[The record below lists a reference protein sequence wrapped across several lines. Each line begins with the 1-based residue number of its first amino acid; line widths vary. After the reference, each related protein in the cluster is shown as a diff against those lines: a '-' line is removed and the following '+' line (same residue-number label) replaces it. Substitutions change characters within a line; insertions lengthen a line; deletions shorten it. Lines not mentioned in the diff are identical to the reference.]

1 MIEEKHSVGLG
12 NYREGIVLS
21 LWTLGLNFLLGSVKL
36 AAGLWG
42 RSSAMVADAAHSY
55 SDCAST
61 VAVIAGLKM
70 ASKSADDD
78 HPYGHEKY
86 ELIFAN
92 ILSILLG
99 LTAVKIGYDALM
111 VIAHGS
117 YQVPGLAPLLAA
129 VFSVAVKE
137 VMYRLTL
144 RKAKK
149 IGSVAMEADA
159 WHHRSD
165 ALSSVGAFV
174 GILGARLGLPVL
186 DPVTGLLVSILVLK
200 VAIDLYRK
208 SVSGLVD
215 SSTDAET
222 VTRIQQLLADID
234 GIEEVNSLK
243 TRVFGASAYADV
255 TIKVDGAMTVE
266 EGHDIATLAHNKIE
280 ANLPKIKH
288 IMVHIEPMDQDHPHQ

>member
-1 MIEEKHSVGLG
+1 MIEEKHSAGLG

-21 LWTLGLNFLLGSVKL
+21 LWTLGLNFLLGSLKL

-70 ASKSADDD
+70 ASKSADAD

-165 ALSSVGAFV
+165 ALSSIGAFV

-222 VTRIQQLLADID
+222 VARIRQLLADID
-234 GIEEVNSLK
+234 GIEEVGGLK

-255 TIKVDGAMTVE
+255 TIKVDGTMTVE

>member
-1 MIEEKHSVGLG
+1 MIEEKHSAGLG
-12 NYREGIVLS
+12 NYKEGIVLS
-21 LWTLGLNFLLGSVKL
+21 LWTLALNFLLGSLKL

-70 ASKSADDD
+70 ASKSADVD

-159 WHHRSD
+159 WHHRTD

-186 DPVTGLLVSILVLK
+186 DPVTGLLVSLLVLK

-222 VTRIQQLLADID
+222 VARIQQLLADMD

-255 TIKVDGAMTVE
+255 TIKVDGALTVE

-288 IMVHIEPMDQDHPHQ
+288 IMVHIEPMDQDHPHP

>member
-1 MIEEKHSVGLG
+1 MIEEKHSAGLG

-21 LWTLGLNFLLGSVKL
+21 LWTLGLNFLLGSLKL

-70 ASKSADDD
+70 ASKSADAD

-111 VIAHGS
+111 VIVHGS

-222 VTRIQQLLADID
+222 VARIRQLLADMD
-234 GIEEVNSLK
+234 GIEEVSGLK

-288 IMVHIEPMDQDHPHQ
+288 IMVHIEPMDQDHPQQ

>member
-1 MIEEKHSVGLG
+1 MIEEKHSAGLG

-70 ASKSADDD
+70 ASKSADAD

-111 VIAHGS
+111 VIARGS

-222 VTRIQQLLADID
+222 VARIQQLLTDMD
-234 GIEEVNSLK
+234 GIEEVSGLK

-288 IMVHIEPMDQDHPHQ
+288 IMVHIEPMDQDHPHP

>member
-1 MIEEKHSVGLG
+1 MIEEKHSAGLG
-12 NYREGIVLS
+12 NYKEGIVLS
-21 LWTLGLNFLLGSVKL
+21 LWTLGLNFLLGSLKL

-70 ASKSADDD
+70 ASKSADAD

-222 VTRIQQLLADID
+222 VARIQQLLADMD

-255 TIKVDGAMTVE
+255 TIKVDGALTVE

>member
-1 MIEEKHSVGLG
+1 MIEEKHSAGLG
-12 NYREGIVLS
+12 NYKEGIVLS
-21 LWTLGLNFLLGSVKL
+21 LWTLALNFLLGSVKL

-165 ALSSVGAFV
+165 ALSSIGAFV

-222 VTRIQQLLADID
+222 VARIQQLLADID

-288 IMVHIEPMDQDHPHQ
+288 IMVHIEPMDQDHPHP

>member
-1 MIEEKHSVGLG
+1 M
-12 NYREGIVLS
+12 
-21 LWTLGLNFLLGSVKL
+21 NFLLGSVKL

-222 VTRIQQLLADID
+222 VARIQQLLADID
-234 GIEEVNSLK
+234 GIEEVSGLK

-255 TIKVDGAMTVE
+255 TIKVDGTMTVE

>member
-1 MIEEKHSVGLG
+1 MIEEKHSAGLG
-12 NYREGIVLS
+12 NYKEGIVLS
-21 LWTLGLNFLLGSVKL
+21 LWTLGLNFLLGSLKL

-70 ASKSADDD
+70 ASKSADAD

-111 VIAHGS
+111 VIARGS

-222 VTRIQQLLADID
+222 VARIQQLLADMD
-234 GIEEVNSLK
+234 GIGEVNSLK

-255 TIKVDGAMTVE
+255 TIKVDGALTVE

>member
-1 MIEEKHSVGLG
+1 MIEEKHSAGLG

-21 LWTLGLNFLLGSVKL
+21 LWTLGLNFLLGSLKL

-186 DPVTGLLVSILVLK
+186 DPLTGLLVSILVLK

-222 VTRIQQLLADID
+222 VTRIQQLLADMD
-234 GIEEVNSLK
+234 GIEEVSGLK

-288 IMVHIEPMDQDHPHQ
+288 IMVHIEPMDQDHPHP

>member
-1 MIEEKHSVGLG
+1 MIEEKHSAGLG
-12 NYREGIVLS
+12 NYKEGIVLS
-21 LWTLGLNFLLGSVKL
+21 LWTLALNFLLGSLKL

-222 VTRIQQLLADID
+222 VARIQQLLADID
-234 GIEEVNSLK
+234 GIEEVSGLK

-255 TIKVDGAMTVE
+255 TIKVDGTMTVE

>member
-1 MIEEKHSVGLG
+1 MIEEKHSAGLG
-12 NYREGIVLS
+12 NYKEGIVLS

-222 VTRIQQLLADID
+222 VARIQQLLADID

-255 TIKVDGAMTVE
+255 TIKVDGALTVE

-288 IMVHIEPMDQDHPHQ
+288 IMVHIEPMDQDHPHP

>member
-1 MIEEKHSVGLG
+1 MIEEKHSAGLG

-111 VIAHGS
+111 VIARGS

-222 VTRIQQLLADID
+222 VARIRQLLADID
-234 GIEEVNSLK
+234 GIEEVSGLK

-255 TIKVDGAMTVE
+255 TIKVDGTMTVE

>member
-1 MIEEKHSVGLG
+1 MIEEKHSAGLG
-12 NYREGIVLS
+12 NYKEGIVLS
-21 LWTLGLNFLLGSVKL
+21 LWTLGLNFLLGSLKL

-70 ASKSADDD
+70 ASKSADAD

-111 VIAHGS
+111 VIVHGS

-159 WHHRSD
+159 WHHRTD

-186 DPVTGLLVSILVLK
+186 DPVTGLLVSLLVLK

-222 VTRIQQLLADID
+222 VARIQQLLADMD

-255 TIKVDGAMTVE
+255 TIKVDGALTVE

>member
-1 MIEEKHSVGLG
+1 MIEEKHSAGLG
-12 NYREGIVLS
+12 NYKEGIVLS
-21 LWTLGLNFLLGSVKL
+21 LWTLALNFLLGSLKL

-70 ASKSADDD
+70 ASKSADAD

-222 VTRIQQLLADID
+222 VARIQQLLVDMD

-255 TIKVDGAMTVE
+255 TIKVDGALTVE

-288 IMVHIEPMDQDHPHQ
+288 IMVHIEPMDQNHPHQ

>member
-1 MIEEKHSVGLG
+1 MIEEKHSAGLG

-21 LWTLGLNFLLGSVKL
+21 LWTLGLNFLLGSLKL

-70 ASKSADDD
+70 ASKSADAD

-165 ALSSVGAFV
+165 ALSSIGAFV

-186 DPVTGLLVSILVLK
+186 DPVTGLLVSSLVLK

-222 VTRIQQLLADID
+222 VARIRQLLADID
-234 GIEEVNSLK
+234 GIEEVGGLK

-255 TIKVDGAMTVE
+255 TIKVDGTMTVE

>member
-1 MIEEKHSVGLG
+1 MIEEKHSAGLG

-70 ASKSADDD
+70 ASKSADAD

-111 VIAHGS
+111 VIARGS

-222 VTRIQQLLADID
+222 VARIQQLLADMD

-288 IMVHIEPMDQDHPHQ
+288 IMVHIEPMDQDHPHP

>member
-1 MIEEKHSVGLG
+1 MIEEKHSAGLG
-12 NYREGIVLS
+12 NYKEGIVLS
-21 LWTLGLNFLLGSVKL
+21 LWTLALNFLLGSLKL

-70 ASKSADDD
+70 ASKSADAD

-222 VTRIQQLLADID
+222 VARIQQLLADMD

-255 TIKVDGAMTVE
+255 TIKVDGALTVE

-288 IMVHIEPMDQDHPHQ
+288 IMVHIEPMDQDHPHP

>member
-1 MIEEKHSVGLG
+1 MIEEKHSAGLG
-12 NYREGIVLS
+12 NYKEGIVLS
-21 LWTLGLNFLLGSVKL
+21 LWTLGLNFLLGSLKL

-129 VFSVAVKE
+129 VLSVAVKE

-222 VTRIQQLLADID
+222 VTRIQQLLADMD
-234 GIEEVNSLK
+234 GIEEVSGLK

-288 IMVHIEPMDQDHPHQ
+288 IMVHIEPMDQDHPHP

>member
-1 MIEEKHSVGLG
+1 MIEEKHSAGLG
-12 NYREGIVLS
+12 NYKEGIVLS
-21 LWTLGLNFLLGSVKL
+21 LWTLGLNFLLGSLKL

-111 VIAHGS
+111 VIVHGS

-222 VTRIQQLLADID
+222 VARIQQLLADMD
-234 GIEEVNSLK
+234 GIEEVNGLK

-255 TIKVDGAMTVE
+255 TIKVDGTMTVE

>member
-1 MIEEKHSVGLG
+1 MIEEKHSAGLG
-12 NYREGIVLS
+12 NYKEGIVLS
-21 LWTLGLNFLLGSVKL
+21 LWTLALNFLLGSVKL

-159 WHHRSD
+159 WHHRTD

-186 DPVTGLLVSILVLK
+186 DPVTGLLVSLLVLK

-222 VTRIQQLLADID
+222 VARIQQLLADID

-288 IMVHIEPMDQDHPHQ
+288 IMVHIEPMDQDHPHP

>member
-1 MIEEKHSVGLG
+1 MIEEKHSAGLG
-12 NYREGIVLS
+12 NYKEGIVLS
-21 LWTLGLNFLLGSVKL
+21 LWTLALNFLLGSLKL

-70 ASKSADDD
+70 ASKSADAD

-186 DPVTGLLVSILVLK
+186 DPVTGLLVAILVLK

-222 VTRIQQLLADID
+222 VVRIQQLLADMD

-255 TIKVDGAMTVE
+255 TIKVDGALTVE

>member
-1 MIEEKHSVGLG
+1 MIEEKHSAGLG
-12 NYREGIVLS
+12 NYKEGIVLS
-21 LWTLGLNFLLGSVKL
+21 LWTLALNFLLGSLKL

-70 ASKSADDD
+70 ASKSADAD

-111 VIAHGS
+111 VIVHGS

-222 VTRIQQLLADID
+222 VARIQQLLVDMD

-255 TIKVDGAMTVE
+255 TIKVDGALTVE

-288 IMVHIEPMDQDHPHQ
+288 IMVHIEPMDQDHLHQ

>member
-1 MIEEKHSVGLG
+1 MIEEKHSAGLG

-21 LWTLGLNFLLGSVKL
+21 LWTLGLNFLLGSLKL

-70 ASKSADDD
+70 ASKSADAD

-111 VIAHGS
+111 VIARGS

-186 DPVTGLLVSILVLK
+186 DPVTGLLVAILVLK

-215 SSTDAET
+215 SSIDAET
-222 VTRIQQLLADID
+222 VARIQQLLADMD

-255 TIKVDGAMTVE
+255 TIKVDGALTVE

-288 IMVHIEPMDQDHPHQ
+288 IMVHIEPMDQDHPQQ

>member
-1 MIEEKHSVGLG
+1 MIEEKHSAGLG
-12 NYREGIVLS
+12 NYKEGIVLS

-159 WHHRSD
+159 WHHRTD

-186 DPVTGLLVSILVLK
+186 DPVTGLLVSLLVLK

-222 VTRIQQLLADID
+222 VTRIQQLLADMD

-255 TIKVDGAMTVE
+255 TIKVDGALTVE

-288 IMVHIEPMDQDHPHQ
+288 IMVHIEPMDQDHPHP

>member
-1 MIEEKHSVGLG
+1 MIEEKHSAGLG
-12 NYREGIVLS
+12 NYKEGIVLS
-21 LWTLGLNFLLGSVKL
+21 LWTLALNFLLGSLKL

-70 ASKSADDD
+70 ASKSADAD

-111 VIAHGS
+111 VIARGS

-174 GILGARLGLPVL
+174 GILGAHLGLPVL
-186 DPVTGLLVSILVLK
+186 DPVTGLLVAILVLK

-222 VTRIQQLLADID
+222 VARIQQLLADMD

-288 IMVHIEPMDQDHPHQ
+288 IMVHIEPMDQDHPHP

>member
-222 VTRIQQLLADID
+222 VARIRQLLADID
-234 GIEEVNSLK
+234 GIEEVSGLK

-255 TIKVDGAMTVE
+255 TIKVDGTMTVE

>member
-1 MIEEKHSVGLG
+1 MIEEKHSAGLG

-137 VMYRLTL
+137 VMYRLPL

-159 WHHRSD
+159 WHHRTD

-215 SSTDAET
+215 TSTDAET
-222 VTRIQQLLADID
+222 VARIQQLLADID

>member
-1 MIEEKHSVGLG
+1 MIEEKHSAGLG
-12 NYREGIVLS
+12 NYKEGIVLS

-159 WHHRSD
+159 WHHRTD

-186 DPVTGLLVSILVLK
+186 DPVTGLLVSLLVLK
-200 VAIDLYRK
+200 VAIDLYHK

-215 SSTDAET
+215 TSTDAET
-222 VTRIQQLLADID
+222 VARIQQLLADMD

-288 IMVHIEPMDQDHPHQ
+288 IMVHIEPMDQDHPHP

>member
-1 MIEEKHSVGLG
+1 MIEEKHSAGLG
-12 NYREGIVLS
+12 NYKEGIVLS

-70 ASKSADDD
+70 ASKSADAD

-186 DPVTGLLVSILVLK
+186 DPLTGLLVSILVLK

-222 VTRIQQLLADID
+222 VARIQQLLADMD

-255 TIKVDGAMTVE
+255 TIKVDGALTVE

>member
-1 MIEEKHSVGLG
+1 MIEEKHSAGLG
-12 NYREGIVLS
+12 NYKEGIVLS

-200 VAIDLYRK
+200 VAIDLSAR
-208 SVSGLVD
+208 
-215 SSTDAET
+215 
-222 VTRIQQLLADID
+222 
-234 GIEEVNSLK
+234 
-243 TRVFGASAYADV
+243 ASAAWS
-255 TIKVDGAMTVE
+255 T
-266 EGHDIATLAHNKIE
+266 
-280 ANLPKIKH
+280 PP
-288 IMVHIEPMDQDHPHQ
+288 PMRKPSPGSSSS

>member
-1 MIEEKHSVGLG
+1 MIEEKHSAGLG
-12 NYREGIVLS
+12 NYKEGIVLS
-21 LWTLGLNFLLGSVKL
+21 LWTLVLNFLLGSLKL

-70 ASKSADDD
+70 ASKSADAD

-159 WHHRSD
+159 WHHRTD

-186 DPVTGLLVSILVLK
+186 DPVTGLLVSLLVLK

-222 VTRIQQLLADID
+222 VARIQQLLADID

>member
-1 MIEEKHSVGLG
+1 MIKEKHSAGLG

-21 LWTLGLNFLLGSVKL
+21 LWTLGLNFLLGSLKL

-42 RSSAMVADAAHSY
+42 RSSAMVADAVHSY

-222 VTRIQQLLADID
+222 VARIQQFLADID

-255 TIKVDGAMTVE
+255 TIKVDGALTVE

-288 IMVHIEPMDQDHPHQ
+288 IMVHIEPMDQDHPHP

>member
-1 MIEEKHSVGLG
+1 MIEEKHSAGLG
-12 NYREGIVLS
+12 NYKEGIVLS
-21 LWTLGLNFLLGSVKL
+21 LWTLALNFLLGSVKL

-70 ASKSADDD
+70 ASKSADAD

-222 VTRIQQLLADID
+222 VTRIQQLLADMD
-234 GIEEVNSLK
+234 GIEEVSGLK

-255 TIKVDGAMTVE
+255 TIKVDGTMTVE

>member
-1 MIEEKHSVGLG
+1 MIEEKHSAGLG
-12 NYREGIVLS
+12 NYKEGIVLS

-70 ASKSADDD
+70 ASKSADAD

-222 VTRIQQLLADID
+222 VARIQQLLADMD
-234 GIEEVNSLK
+234 GIEEVSGLK

-288 IMVHIEPMDQDHPHQ
+288 IMVHIEPMDQDHPHP

>member
-1 MIEEKHSVGLG
+1 MIEEKHSAGLG
-12 NYREGIVLS
+12 NYKEGIVLS
-21 LWTLGLNFLLGSVKL
+21 LWTLALNFLLGSVKL

-165 ALSSVGAFV
+165 ALSSIGAFV

-222 VTRIQQLLADID
+222 VARIQQLLADID

-255 TIKVDGAMTVE
+255 TIKVDGALTVE

-288 IMVHIEPMDQDHPHQ
+288 IMVHIEPMDQDHPHP

>member
-186 DPVTGLLVSILVLK
+186 DPLTGLLVSILVLK

-222 VTRIQQLLADID
+222 VARIRQLLADID
-234 GIEEVNSLK
+234 GIEEVSGLK

-255 TIKVDGAMTVE
+255 TIKVDGTMTVE

>member
-1 MIEEKHSVGLG
+1 MIEEKHSAGLG
-12 NYREGIVLS
+12 NYKEGIVLS

-70 ASKSADDD
+70 ASKSADAD

-222 VTRIQQLLADID
+222 VTRIQQLLADMD

-255 TIKVDGAMTVE
+255 TIKVDGALTVE

-288 IMVHIEPMDQDHPHQ
+288 IMVHIEPMDQDHLHQ

>member
-1 MIEEKHSVGLG
+1 MIEEKHSAGLG

-21 LWTLGLNFLLGSVKL
+21 LWTLGLNFLLGSLKL

-70 ASKSADDD
+70 ASKSADAD

-222 VTRIQQLLADID
+222 VTRIQQLLADMD
-234 GIEEVNSLK
+234 GIEEVSGLK

-255 TIKVDGAMTVE
+255 TIKVDGTMTVE

>member
-1 MIEEKHSVGLG
+1 MIEEKHSAGLG
-12 NYREGIVLS
+12 NYKEGIVLS
-21 LWTLGLNFLLGSVKL
+21 LWTLGLNFLLGSLKL

-70 ASKSADDD
+70 ASKSADAD

-129 VFSVAVKE
+129 VFSLAVKE

-159 WHHRSD
+159 WHHRTD

-186 DPVTGLLVSILVLK
+186 DPVTGLLVSLLVLK

-222 VTRIQQLLADID
+222 VARIQQLLADID

-255 TIKVDGAMTVE
+255 TIKVDGALTVE

-288 IMVHIEPMDQDHPHQ
+288 IMVHIEPMD